1 MSFAVEFE
9 VPFLMEVVPILEE
22 IGFFGECL

>member
-9 VPFLMEVVPILEE
+9 VSFLIEVVPILEE
-22 IGFFGECL
+22 IGLFGECL